1 MKNSFIFTGV
11 WLLILLVSCTP
22 AAVGNTQTNTVQSHS
37 QLPPYSGPKASVVV
51 SEFEC
56 KAARCSYRIGR
67 GMADALIS
75 SLVMSNRFEVLE
87 SSNNIGILQDEL
99 SITGESDSFAGA
111 DIAIIAAVTAFEP
124 DASAIGGGVGSIS
137 LPLVGG
143 VAAGKKDA
151 YVAIDLRLVDI
162 RTRRIVSVS
171 KVEGLASRFG
181 GALFGGGI
189 LGGVAIAGYQNT
201 PMEKAIAD
209 LIDNSVLDII
219 NKLPPQYYSSRPAN
233 DSINAPILQPIN

>member
-1 MKNSFIFTGV
+1 MKNNFIFISAWMLV
-11 WLLILLVSCTP
+11 LLVSCTP
-22 AAVGNTQTNTVQSHS
+22 ATVGDTKTSTVQSNP
-37 QLPPYSGPKASVVV
+37 QLPPYNGPKASIVV

-56 KAARCSYRIGR
+56 KAAKCGYQIGR

-87 SSNNIGILQDEL
+87 SSSNVDILQDEL
-99 SITGESDSFAGA
+99 DITGESDSFAGA
-111 DIAIIAAVTAFEP
+111 DVAIIAAVTAFEP
-124 DASAIGGGVGSIS
+124 NASGVGGAAGSIS

-162 RTRRIVSVS
+162 RTRRIISVS

-201 PMEKAIAD
+201 PMEKAIAE

-219 NKLPPQYYSSRPAN
+219 NKLPPQYYNSRPEN
-233 DSINAPILQPIN
+233 NPTNAPILQPVY

>member
-1 MKNSFIFTGV
+1 M
-11 WLLILLVSCTP
+11 
-22 AAVGNTQTNTVQSHS
+22 
-37 QLPPYSGPKASVVV
+37 VV

-56 KAARCSYRIGR
+56 KAAKCNYQIGR
-67 GMADALIS
+67 GMSDVLIS

-87 SSNNIGILQDEL
+87 SSSNIGILQDEL
-99 SITGESDSFAGA
+99 NITGESDSFAGA

-124 DASAIGGGVGSIS
+124 NASGVGGAVGSIS

-171 KVEGLASRFG
+171 KIEGLASRFG
-181 GALFGGGI
+181 GALFGGGV

-201 PMEKAIAD
+201 PMEKAIAE

-219 NKLPPQYYSSRPAN
+219 NKMPPKYYGQRHDNTPT
-233 DSINAPILQPIN
+233 NAPTLKPVN